1 MLLKNQNTFAIE
13 VNNLVKT
20 YKGGIKALDGL
31 TFNIRSGSIYGL
43 LGPNGAGKSTTV
55 KILTTLS
62 KPDSGEANV
71 LGIDVLSQPDKIRR
85 IIGCVSQKSGV
96 CYDSTGRENL
106 ILQGQLY
113 GMGGKYLKERVDE
126 LINILKLEEAANRS
140 TLTYS
145 GGMLRKLD
153 IAMGIIH
160 NPQILFLDEPTTGL
174 DPEARATLWEIIL
187 NLSKQEQV
195 TILLTSHYLDEI
207 DRLAD
212 RVAIIDQG
220 KVIIEGSPRELKDK
234 LAGDVIK
241 IELLKNYSNSIFHV
255 EDVLKK
261 QEGVIEVKIK
271 SKELQLQ
278 VSRGASIL
286 PNILQVLQSLSIE
299 VASVEIIPP
308 SLDVVYLK
316 YTGKRI
322 EA

>member
-1 MLLKNQNTFAIE
+1 MLLKNENNNAIE

-20 YKGGIKALDGL
+20 YRGSIKALDGL
-31 TFNIRSGSIYGL
+31 TFSIRSGTIYGL

-62 KPDSGEANV
+62 RPDSGEANV
-71 LGIDVLSQPDKIRR
+71 LGIDVLLQPDKVRR
-85 IIGCVSQKSGV
+85 VIGCVSQKSGV

-106 ILQGQLY
+106 ILQGQLH
-113 GMGGKYLKERVDE
+113 GIKGKNLKDRVDE
-126 LINILKLEEAANRS
+126 LISIFRLEDAANRS

-174 DPEARATLWEIIL
+174 DPEARSTLWEIIS
-187 NLSKQEQV
+187 NLSKKEKV

-220 KVIIEGSPRELKDK
+220 KVIVEGSPRELKEE
-234 LAGDVIK
+234 LAGDIIK
-241 IELLKNYSNSIFHV
+241 IELLKNYSNSIVHI

-261 QEGVIEVKIK
+261 QEGVKEVKVK
-271 SKELQLQ
+271 SKDLQLI
-278 VSRGASIL
+278 VSRGSSIL
-286 PNILQVLQSLSIE
+286 PNILQVLQSLSID
-299 VASVEIIPP
+299 VASVEVIPP

-316 YTGKRI
+316 YTGKSI
-322 EA
+322 EY

>member
-1 MLLKNQNTFAIE
+1 MLLKNRNTFAIE

-126 LINILKLEEAANRS
+126 LINIFKLEEAANRS

-241 IELLKNYSNSIFHV
+241 IELLKNYSNSIFYV

>member
-1 MLLKNQNTFAIE
+1 MLLKNENNNAIE
-13 VNNLVKT
+13 VNNLVKN
-20 YKGGIKALDGL
+20 YRGSIKALDGL
-31 TFNIRSGSIYGL
+31 TFSIRSGTIYGL

-62 KPDSGEANV
+62 RPDSGEANV
-71 LGIDVLSQPDKIRR
+71 LGIDVLLQPNKVRR
-85 IIGCVSQKSGV
+85 VIGCVSQKSGV

-113 GMGGKYLKERVDE
+113 EMGGKYLHDRVDE
-126 LINILKLEEAANRS
+126 LLNIFKLEEAANRS

-174 DPEARATLWEIIL
+174 DPEARSILWEIIS
-187 NLSKQEQV
+187 NLSKKEKV

-220 KVIIEGSPRELKDK
+220 KVIVEGSPRELKEE
-234 LAGDVIK
+234 LAGDIIK
-241 IELLKNYSNSIFHV
+241 IELRKNYSNSIFHV

-261 QEGVIEVKIK
+261 QEGIIEVKNK

-278 VSRGASIL
+278 VSRGSSIL
-286 PNILQVLQSLSIE
+286 PNILQVLQSLSID
-299 VASVEIIPP
+299 VVSVEIIPP

-322 EA
+322 ES